1 VNKYLFLSLLA
12 LFLSACG
19 SLPTLSN
26 QVSSPTPVQE
36 TATSATEIKTPS
48 PSEEVDQ
55 YTRELHRR
63 IRNCVDFRND
73 YDFTFEGEIIDH
85 SLGTSK
91 VRECIDLVLELNPP
105 ADCEGC
111 EDLSSLVEQFSNQ
124 TLESMDF
131 IDEGYEKQKPV
142 FISEGLVT
150 FWDADL
156 IWEMIKLTIN
166 RIRIEQD
173 LPEIK

>member
-1 VNKYLFLSLLA
+1 MNKYLILSILV
-12 LFLSACG
+12 LFLTACG
-19 SLPTLSN
+19 NLPTLSSQWN
-26 QVSSPTPVQE
+26 NPTPNIE
-36 TATSATEIKTPS
+36 LPISTPEIKTSS
-48 PSEEVDQ
+48 PVEEVDQ
-55 YTRELHRR
+55 YTQELHLR

-91 VRECIDLVLELNPP
+91 IRECIDLVLELNPP
-105 ADCEGC
+105 ADCEDC
-111 EDLSSLVEQFSNQ
+111 ENLSSLVDDFSNQ

-131 IDEGYEKQKPV
+131 IDEGYEKSKPV

-156 IWEMIKLTIN
+156 IWEMIKLTID
-166 RIRIEQD
+166 RIRVEHG
-173 LPEIK
+173 LPEIS

>member
-1 VNKYLFLSLLA
+1 MNKYLFLSLLA

-36 TATSATEIKTPS
+36 ITTPPPKTETPS
-48 PSEEVDQ
+48 PVEELDQ
-55 YTRELHRR
+55 YTRELHRS

-91 VRECIDLVLELNPP
+91 VRECIDLVLELTPP

-111 EDLSSLVEQFSNQ
+111 EDLSSLIEQFSNQ
-124 TLESMDF
+124 TLNPW
-131 IDEGYEKQKPV
+131 I
-142 FISEGLVT
+142 L
-150 FWDADL
+150 
-156 IWEMIKLTIN
+156 LT
-166 RIRIEQD
+166 RIR
-173 LPEIK
+173 KTKTCFYK

>member
-1 VNKYLFLSLLA
+1 MA
-12 LFLSACG
+12 LFLSAFG
-19 SLPTLSN
+19 SLSTLSH
-26 QVSSPTPVQE
+26 QVSSPTPLQE
-36 TATSATEIKTPS
+36 IATSVTEIKSLS

-55 YTRELHRR
+55 YTRELHRN
-63 IRNCVDFRND
+63 IRNCVDFRNN

-105 ADCEGC
+105 AVCEYC
-111 EDLSSLVEQFSNQ
+111 EDLSSLVERFSNQ

-173 LPEIK
+173 LPEIN